1 VSALRARCSTRHND
15 GHSLLDAL
23 LDSLQLPVLAC
34 AHDCRLTH
42 ANAAARELIG
52 VEECVIGTRPETWIP
67 LLRPRMLSGIAMPSE
82 DLPPVRALAGEVV
95 RGVDVLVRIGDCDAV
110 LQVAARPALDRRG
123 RPRGAI
129 VLLEDVAFRA

>member
-1 VSALRARCSTRHND
+1 M
-15 GHSLLDAL
+15 
-23 LDSLQLPVLAC
+23 LAC
-34 AHDCRLTH
+34 AQDCRLTH

-52 VEECVIGTRPETWIP
+52 GGDCVIGASPDTWIP
-67 LLRPRMLSGIAMPSE
+67 LLRPRMLSGIAMPHE

-95 RGVDVLVRIGDCDAV
+95 REVDVLVRIHDCDAV

-129 VLLEDVAFRA
+129 VLLHNITFRA

>member
-1 VSALRARCSTRHND
+1 MGRRHNH

-34 AHDCRLTH
+34 ARDCRLTH
-42 ANAAARELIG
+42 ANAAARELMG
-52 VEECVIGTRPETWIP
+52 VGGCLIGTRPESWIA
-67 LLRPRMLSGIAMPSE
+67 LLRPRMPSEIAMPSE

-95 RGVDVLVRIGDCDAV
+95 RGVEVLVRIGDCDAV
-110 LQVAARPALDRRG
+110 LEVAARPALDRRG

-129 VLLEDVAFRA
+129 VLLDKVTFRH

>member
-1 VSALRARCSTRHND
+1 
-15 GHSLLDAL
+15 
-23 LDSLQLPVLAC
+23 VLAC
-34 AHDCRLTH
+34 AQDCRLTH

-52 VEECVIGTRPETWIP
+52 VEGCVIGTGAETWIP

-110 LQVAARPALDRRG
+110 LEVAARPALDRRG

-129 VLLEDVAFRA
+129 VLLEDVTFRA